1 MIYTKVAGPQGNEIS
16 VKTWVYQNLF
26 ASWASPVN
34 ASLIFAV
41 VNILFWLFLMWLLYR
56 KKIFIK
62 I

>member
-1 MIYTKVAGPQGNEIS
+1 MIYVKVAGPVGKEIS
-16 VKTWVYQNLF
+16 LKTWIYQTLF

-34 ASLIFAV
+34 ASLFFAV
-41 VNILFWLFLMWLLYR
+41 VNILFWLGMMWILYR